1 VTDEEIGRLTERHR
15 VSLERETSIRID
27 HVAWEE
33 GFRAAVFDL
42 MLNRLPMYALVHR
55 VRRQPFLPRVV
66 QTWRRLYERSPL

>member
-1 VTDEEIGRLTERHR
+1 MLERHR
-15 VSLERETSIRID
+15 VALERETSTSINRA
-27 HVAWEE
+27 AWEE